1 MAPKLPVDLNIF
13 PDGPLR
19 STAPALAP
27 IMATVAAA
35 PKPVEVA
42 PPTMLDPVQQLR
54 PAPKAA
60 RPPPVELLKRTVYLT
75 REQDLAIEEMV
86 YEGRRTGNRVSFADV
101 HRDILNEWVAA
112 RAGQRKAGGQ

>member
-1 MAPKLPVDLNIF
+1 MAPKLPLDLNIF

-27 IMATVAAA
+27 IMAAVVAA
-35 PKPVEVA
+35 PKAVEA
-42 PPTMLDPVQQLR
+42 TQPSLPEPVQQLR

-60 RPPPVELLKRTVYLT
+60 KPAPVELLKRTVYLT
-75 REQDLAIEEMV
+75 REQDLAIEEAV
-86 YEGRRTGNRVSFADV
+86 YEGRKTGNRVSFADV
-101 HRDILNEWVAA
+101 HRDILNEWAAA